1 MNRTS
6 RSFRFLLACLAG
18 MAAAGSLTAQVQLL
32 VNPTAV
38 ALSSQAGNPVPV
50 TQSIALSS
58 SGDAVGNHLSYTAF
72 VQNISPAGSVWF
84 SITGSAS
91 GVTPGKL
98 TVSAL
103 AASPNIAPLPEGIYT
118 AQLLIEAAG
127 NATDNPV
134 VIPVTFTVAQ
144 IAAAP
149 GSLSFSYQAGGLMP
163 QPQTVLV
170 SGLAG
175 VPVGFLASVSVSS
188 GGNWLEVA
196 PTSATTPATVT
207 AGLNPAVITS
217 LPAGTYNGAMVLA
230 VAGDSTVLSVP
241 VVLTVSATPQVT
253 TSPTSMT
260 FNYQAEGTNNT
271 TQQNLEVTSGGTPV
285 AFQAMALSAP
295 NPAGIQWLVL
305 SNNTS
310 TVTPATLTVG
320 VSPGILP
327 AGSYA
332 GQVNIVVGG
341 VVAVTVNVSLIISQ
355 NPLISLTPGSLNF
368 TYQIGGAVPAA
379 QSIATASTGAALPY
393 SPITAT
399 SSGGDWLDVNSGST
413 TPNPILVSVN
423 PAGLGAGVYTGQ
435 VIVSATNAANSPQ
448 QVPVTLTVTDY
459 ALVEASPSSLTFVY
473 QVGQTTPG
481 APVVDVTSSTGETLG
496 FSFAPATNTGGNWLD
511 TFFVNASPTTPG
523 SFRVAVTPN
532 LAPGTYTGDVNIT
545 AINPAGVPVPN
556 SPLPVPVTF
565 YVSNDPLLIVNPY
578 SLTFS
583 TTLGGQTPAQTIT
596 LTSTSDPLN
605 YTITANGGNAGP
617 WLAVATQPGQT
628 PSSILVDALV
638 GNLSAGTYQGSITIA
653 ATNPSGAAVA
663 DSPVVIPVTFQVV
676 EGILS
681 ASPLSLT
688 FSQTLGG
695 TPPSSQ
701 TIKVTGTGPQ
711 ALAVNVAATTNSGV
725 NWLSVTPSTGNTPV
739 TLTVSVD
746 GSKLSPGTYIGTITI
761 SAPNAAGSP
770 QTIQV
775 TLTVAAQPTISLAPA
790 SLQFS
795 SQVGGAAPAAQSIAV
810 AASSGSLPFTA
821 AATVTGNSGNWL
833 SVSPASGTS
842 PANLTVTVNPAGLAP
857 GTYTGTIT
865 VTSAGAA
872 NSPQSTAVTLTVAE
886 PATPV
891 PTSVMNAAS
900 QIPGAVAPG
909 EIISIYGTN
918 LGPATGAGGVISNNS
933 LETTISG
940 VQVTFGNIAAPLLY
954 VSATQINAIVPFE
967 LAGQLQTHM
976 EVSNNGAVSAALD
989 LAVAAAAPALFT
1001 LTENGSGQG
1010 AIINATGGV
1019 NGASNPAPQ
1028 GSIIVLYATGGGE
1041 TSPAGVTGNITP
1053 SDGTGLKTVPGV
1065 SVTVA
1070 GLTCKVWYAGSAP
1083 GFVEGALQINAQLPP
1098 HVPSG
1103 AQPVVLTVDGASS
1116 QAGTT
1121 VVVQ

>member
-1 MNRTS
+1 MNRTL

-18 MAAAGSLTAQVQLL
+18 MAAAGSSTAQVQLL

-50 TQSIALSS
+50 TQSIAISS
-58 SGDAVGNHLSYTAF
+58 SGDAVANHLSYTAF
-72 VQNISPAGSVWF
+72 VQSISPAGSVWF
-84 SITGSAS
+84 SITGAAS

-103 AASPNIAPLPEGIYT
+103 AASPNTAPLPEGIYT

-127 NATDNPV
+127 SATNNPV

-175 VPVGFLASVSVSS
+175 APVGFLASVSVSS

-217 LPAGTYNGAMVLA
+217 LPAGTYNGAIVLA
-230 VAGDSTVLSVP
+230 VAGGSTVLSVP

-260 FNYQAEGTNNT
+260 FDYQAEGTNNT

-305 SNNTS
+305 SNNPS

-355 NPLISLTPGSLNF
+355 NPLISLTPTSLHF

-379 QSIATASTGAALPY
+379 HSIATASTGAALAY
-393 SPITAT
+393 SPIAAT
-399 SSGGDWLDVNSGST
+399 SSGGDWLEVNSGST

-435 VIVSATNAANSPQ
+435 VIVSATNAANSPL

-481 APVVDVTSSTGETLG
+481 APVVDVTSSTGETLD
-496 FSFAPATNTGGNWLD
+496 FSFAPTTSTGGNWLD

-523 SFRVAVTPN
+523 SFRAAVTPN
-532 LAPGTYTGDVNIT
+532 LPAGTYTGDVNIT
-545 AINPAGVPVPN
+545 ATNPAGVPVPN

-628 PSSILVDALV
+628 PNSILVDALV

-653 ATNPSGAAVA
+653 ATNPTGAAVA

-695 TPPSSQ
+695 TPPASQ

-725 NWLSVTPSTGNTPV
+725 NWLTVTPSTGNTPA

-775 TLTVAAQPTISLAPA
+775 TLTVAAQPTISLVPA

-795 SQVGGAAPAAQSIAV
+795 SQVGGAAPATQSIAV

-918 LGPATGAGGVISNNS
+918 LGPAKGAGGVISNNS
-933 LETTISG
+933 LETTIAG

-967 LAGQLQTHM
+967 LAGQLQTHI

-1001 LTENGSGQG
+1001 LTENGTGQG
-1010 AIINATGGV
+1010 AIINGTGGV

-1041 TSPAGVTGNITP
+1041 TSPQGVTGNIMP
-1053 SDGTGLKTVPGV
+1053 GDGTGLKKVPDV

-1070 GLTCKVWYAGSAP
+1070 GLACNVLYAGSAP

-1098 HVPSG
+1098 NMPSG
-1103 AQPVVLTVDGASS
+1103 AQSVVLTVDSASS